1 LIDNVARSIDEASGW
16 HGWLWRL
23 RFSQACA
30 ELALARGD
38 YAAAIEE
45 ARHTID
51 QNPARV
57 RPKYKALGLMTRA
70 RASLAQGDQLRA
82 IEDAEQAVAVAR
94 PIGDPSLL
102 LETLALLLELD
113 GSDEIAAE
121 ARTSVE
127 RVLSS
132 LSDQT
137 LRKRFLE
144 AAPVKTALRLV

>member
-1 LIDNVARSIDEASGW
+1 MAGRGSRESCG
-16 HGWLWRL
+16 LWRL

-38 YAAAIEE
+38 YATAIEE

-51 QNPARV
+51 QNPLVSGRSTK
-57 RPKYKALGLMTRA
+57 RWDSCMTRA
-70 RASLAQGDQLRA
+70 RARLAQGDQLRA
-82 IEDAEQAVAVAR
+82 MEDAKHAVAVAR

-121 ARTSVE
+121 ARASGW
-127 RVLSS
+127 S
-132 LSDQT
+132 
-137 LRKRFLE
+137 
-144 AAPVKTALRLV
+144 AC

>member
-1 LIDNVARSIDEASGW
+1 
-16 HGWLWRL
+16 LWRL

-38 YAAAIEE
+38 YAASIEE

-57 RPKYKALGLMTRA
+57 RPKYQALGLMTRA
-70 RASLAQGDQLRA
+70 RARLAQRDKAGA
-82 IEDAEQAVAVAR
+82 IEDAAQAVAVAR
-94 PIGDPSLL
+94 PTGDPSLL
-102 LETLALLLELD
+102 LQTLALLLELD
-113 GSDEIAAE
+113 GTDDLAVE
-121 ARTSVE
+121 ARVSVE
-127 RVLSS
+127 RVLRS

-144 AAPVKTALRLV
+144 SAPVRTTLRLTRN